1 MEISV
6 ARLSWGIENDLTQ
19 RVSLRDPVA
28 VTRITLTSQ
37 RLDLVHWDRAIAVF
51 ESGSIGEC
59 DGDTGLRRSALPLE
73 YVLGHRHGPQ
83 SGFPPPLRT
92 RFLIV
97 SDVTRPTWT
106 NATLWSKP
114 CRRAS
119 GKGSL
124 FSRCLAEK

>member
-51 ESGSIGEC
+51 EVV
-59 DGDTGLRRSALPLE
+59 PLE
-73 YVLGHRHGPQ
+73 
-83 SGFPPPLRT
+83 
-92 RFLIV
+92 
-97 SDVTRPTWT
+97 
-106 NATLWSKP
+106 NATETPGCGYRHCRWSMSWDTVMVRNP
-114 CRRAS
+114 GFHLHC
-119 GKGSL
+119 GQGS
-124 FSRCLAEK
+124 